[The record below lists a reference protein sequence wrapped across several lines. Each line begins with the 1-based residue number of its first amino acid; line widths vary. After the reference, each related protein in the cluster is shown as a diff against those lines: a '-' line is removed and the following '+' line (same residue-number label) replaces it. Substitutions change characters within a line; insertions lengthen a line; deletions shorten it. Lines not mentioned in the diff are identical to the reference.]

1 MAASERPSAP
11 RQLARL
17 RIDVHL
23 DGQGLLATMA
33 DEVRQGLTASQKYLL
48 PKYFYDARGSELFE
62 RITEQPEYYLT
73 QTEHELLARLAN
85 ELMATLRPHELVELG
100 SGSSSKTRVL
110 LDAASAP
117 QHLRR
122 YVPFDVSES
131 MVHGTA
137 QELLDAYPFLEVH
150 GVIGDFERHLDRIS
164 PPTGGRLVLFLGST
178 IGNLEPGERRRFLS
192 GVRALLGSEGRLL
205 LGLDLV
211 KDLDAL
217 NAAYNDD
224 DGVTAE
230 FNRNILQAVNNALQ
244 ADFAPAAFEHRAFFN
259 ADASRIEMHLVPGA
273 PQTVHLGGLGLTVH
287 VAAGESIWTENSYK
301 FTEESAAAALAEAG
315 MRLERWCT
323 DAGRRFGLALA
334 ASA

>member
-1 MAASERPSAP
+1 MAKACSRPWPTRSARALP
-11 RQLARL
+11 P
-17 RIDVHL
+17 
-23 DGQGLLATMA
+23 
-33 DEVRQGLTASQKYLL
+33 SQKYLL

-73 QTEHELLARLAN
+73 QTEHELLAGLAN

-131 MVHGTA
+131 MVRGTA
-137 QELLDAYPFLEVH
+137 QELLDAYPFLEVY

-178 IGNLEPGERRRFLS
+178 IGNLELGERRRFLS

-224 DGVTAE
+224 DASPPSSTGTFSRRSTTRCRPTSPPRLSSTVPSSTPM
-230 FNRNILQAVNNALQ
+230 F
-244 ADFAPAAFEHRAFFN
+244 P
-259 ADASRIEMHLVPGA
+259 ASRC
-273 PQTVHLGGLGLTVH
+273 T
-287 VAAGESIWTENSYK
+287 
-301 FTEESAAAALAEAG
+301 
-315 MRLERWCT
+315 WCPAHPRPCT
-323 DAGRRFGLALA
+323 SA